1 MLWQVNWLAVI
12 YFSRT
17 TSDKRFREKML
28 LTNRMINF
36 EIILQAARENQ
47 WLGSKKLKPIAT
59 GSHFTLNFIIV
70 YILQWIFLLLVVN
83 VAVE

>member
-1 MLWQVNWLAVI
+1 MMV
-12 YFSRT
+12 
-17 TSDKRFREKML
+17 

-36 EIILQAARENQ
+36 EIILQATREDQ

-70 YILQWIFLLLVVN
+70 YML
-83 VAVE
+83 